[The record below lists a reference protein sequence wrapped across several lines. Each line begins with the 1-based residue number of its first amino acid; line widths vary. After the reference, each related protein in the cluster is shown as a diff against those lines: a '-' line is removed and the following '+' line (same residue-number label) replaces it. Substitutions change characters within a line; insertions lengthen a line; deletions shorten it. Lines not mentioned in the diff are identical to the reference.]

1 MNKRKIRR
9 ILYALVVT
17 WTVLGMVGLL
27 SILQWM
33 THGTEENIT
42 QVYGG
47 KMETEATEKSES
59 TETPISSG
67 VKLDETEIGICRQ
80 IYENNPELLVLVNKE
95 HELDEDY
102 DSKLRSICK
111 GRLEASDRLYEDLC
125 AMLQAAGTEGSDY
138 WIASAYRS
146 RERQQ
151 ELVDEDVSAL
161 MQKGFSYEDA
171 LEETL
176 RETMPAGYSE
186 HETGLA
192 LDLLC
197 SGNTA
202 MDVSQ
207 ADEPGNQWLMQHCQ
221 EYGFILRYPE
231 DKVSVTEIDYEPW
244 HFRYVGKEAAQ
255 YITEHGLTLEEFVEL
270 ALSDEPGIGK

>member
-1 MNKRKIRR
+1 MNKRKIRKL
-9 ILYALVVT
+9 LYALLVT
-17 WTVLGMVGLL
+17 WTGLGVVGLL

-33 THGTEENIT
+33 NHGTEENIT
-42 QVYGG
+42 QVYGD
-47 KMETEATEKSES
+47 KMETES
-59 TETPISSG
+59 TETGTETPLSSG
-67 VKLDETEIGICRQ
+67 EKLDETEANVCRQ

-111 GRLEASDRLYEDLC
+111 GRLMASDRLYEDLC
-125 AMLQAAGTEGSDY
+125 AMLHAAGTEGYDY

-192 LDLLC
+192 LDILC

-244 HFRYVGKEAAQ
+244 HFRYVGKEAAR
-255 YITEHGLTLEEFVEL
+255 YITEHGLTLEEFVEM
-270 ALSDEPGIGK
+270 AMNE

>member
-1 MNKRKIRR
+1 MNKRKIRKL
-9 ILYALVVT
+9 LYALVVT
-17 WTVLGMVGLL
+17 WVVLGVVGLF

-33 THGTEENIT
+33 NHGTEENIT

-47 KMETEATEKSES
+47 KMETEATEEPES
-59 TETPISSG
+59 TETQTETQLSSG
-67 VKLDETEIGICRQ
+67 EELDETEANVCRQ

-125 AMLQAAGTEGSDY
+125 AMLHAAGTEGYDY

-151 ELVDEDVSAL
+151 ALVDEDVSAL

-255 YITEHGLTLEEFVEL
+255 YIMEHGLTLEEFVEM
-270 ALSDEPGIGK
+270 ATSD